1 MSTTSIISIK
11 DVVAGYNDG
20 PNILNGISL
29 EIEYGKSYC
38 IIGPNGAGKSTL
50 LRVIAG
56 LLTPREGTV
65 HYKEADISSK
75 RTDEILRLGISFVPQ
90 DRSLFPDMTVR
101 ENLVMGGYVL
111 DDRKLLEERVD
122 EVYEMFP
129 ILNERTSQLAK
140 TLSGGQQQM
149 LAIGRMLVLK
159 PEVIMLDEP
168 SLGLA
173 PKIAAQIFDTI
184 QTLKDAG
191 LTVILVEQNARLGL
205 EATDWGVV
213 LDLGTNSFEAPS
225 DIVLSDPRIQ
235 ELYLGRR
242 YRKPLPIIPTKA
254 GSTGEGN
261 ANGGANG

>member
-1 MSTTSIISIK
+1 MSSIISVK
-11 DVVAGYNDG
+11 DVVAGYDDG
-20 PNILNGISL
+20 PNILKGISL
-29 EIEYGKSYC
+29 EVEYGKSYC

-50 LRVIAG
+50 LRVITG
-56 LLTPREGTV
+56 LLPTREGTV
-65 HYKEADISSK
+65 HYKNEDISTK

-101 ENLVMGGYVL
+101 ENLVMGGYVIE
-111 DDRKLLEERVD
+111 DRKLLKERVD

-129 ILNERTSQLAK
+129 ILYERTSQLAK

-149 LAIGRMLVLK
+149 LAIGRVLVLK

-184 QTLKDAG
+184 QMLKDSG
-191 LTVILVEQNARLGL
+191 MTIILVEQNARMGL

-213 LDLGTNSFEAPS
+213 LDLGTNSFEAPA
-225 DIVLSDPRIQ
+225 DVVLSDERIQ
-235 ELYLGRR
+235 ELYLGRS
-242 YRKPLPIIPTKA
+242 YRTPLPVAP
-254 GSTGEGN
+254 GGE
-261 ANGGANG
+261 NG